1 MLIRGRDTSNCLR
14 RAFRGN
20 RRRVVW
26 SVQLFMI
33 FRLLILQSMWLTGND
48 RFQQGVK
55 RHRRVEKWGLDRGH
69 MIRRIVR
76 GVQRVIRL
84 LLLGLNYEREGKRK
98 EEPSAL
104 TFKNLKK
111 VTMMNMSWY
120 LVANVS
126 WKAPPAQANT
136 PLKLAQLTKQTSDQ
150 WPVPTRS
157 KNLPF
162 SSLPKSVETQCSVQK
177 KAPDLA
183 TIRLNPKKYKSKNLE
198 NSPNFCKLEIR
209 MWST

>member
-1 MLIRGRDTSNCLR
+1 MLVRGRDTNNCLK

-20 RRRVVW
+20 RRRAVW

-33 FRLLILQSMWLTGND
+33 FRLPILQSMWLTGND
-48 RFQQGVK
+48 KFPQGE
-55 RHRRVEKWGLDRGH
+55 RRRQRVERWGLGRGH
-69 MIRRIVR
+69 MIRRIVL
-76 GVQRVIRL
+76 GVRRVIHL
-84 LLLGLNYEREGKRK
+84 QLLGLNYEREGKRRG
-98 EEPSAL
+98 EPYAL

-120 LVANVS
+120 PAANGS
-126 WKAPPAQANT
+126 WKAPLVQANT

-157 KNLPF
+157 KNLPS
-162 SSLPKSVETQCSVQK
+162 SSLPKSVETQCSVLK

-183 TIRLNPKKYKSKNLE
+183 TIRSNPKKYKSKNLE
-198 NSPNFCKLEIR
+198 NSPNFCKSEIR
-209 MWST
+209 M